1 MSLLEKLDGLTTSE
15 YAQFQRICRKLLKM
29 TFIVR
34 EKSEE
39 QKRDFY
45 FAVKH
50 QELIRSY
57 FQIIGYDI
65 TAEETSGVV
74 MLVNRVSAGEEG
86 AIQSNR
92 RKLRLQESIVLCCLW
107 LLFADRMSSGSLTR
121 AIIIEKAE
129 LDFQLEKFGYK
140 NRIEKKAME
149 DILKLFSDFNLIEVI
164 GKVGESDCKIKL
176 YPSLQFCLSDTEFQK
191 FTELTASKM
200 QERRSK
206 AMSENDA
213 EALTDEEED
222 DE

>member
-65 TAEETSGVV
+65 AAEETSGVV
-74 MLVNRVSAGEEG
+74 MLVNRASAGEEG

-129 LDFQLEKFGYK
+129 LGYK
-140 NRIEKKAME
+140 NGIEKKAME